1 MYSSRGSAFTLVE
14 MLVVIGIIAVLVA
27 ILYPVFSSAR
37 VKARQTNCIGQ
48 LQQVIVALKTYAED
62 HRGYPPAPVW
72 DGTRF
77 WGGVSALW
85 PDYISDIST
94 LFCPEDLGAK
104 SKNKQAKEMVYSSYN
119 ANFDLMTDP
128 STWAVGLLPDRVY
141 NYYGYDDTGYDV
153 YDDTTYIRPTAAA
166 PDPPWWLDPAKG
178 LGWRHYPRLMNRY
191 APDNTIVLH
200 CPFHR
205 HYYKDADKRDIV
217 IRLGGEAKVIHLSEM
232 AATISGPSGET
243 VTVWVHQR

>member
-37 VKARQTNCIGQ
+37 VKARQTQCIGQ

-62 HRGYPPAPVW
+62 HRGYPPAPAY

-85 PDYISDIST
+85 PDYISDMST

-104 SKNKQAKEMVYSSYN
+104 SKNKDAKDKVYSSYN

-153 YDDTTYIRPTAAA
+153 YDDTTYVRPTPAA
-166 PDPPWWLDPAKG
+166 PDPPWWLDRTKG

-191 APDNTIVLH
+191 APDNTIALH

-205 HYYKDADKRDIV
+205 HHYDDANKRDVV

-232 AATISGPSGET
+232 AATISGPGG
-243 VTVWVHQR
+243 VTANVWVHQR